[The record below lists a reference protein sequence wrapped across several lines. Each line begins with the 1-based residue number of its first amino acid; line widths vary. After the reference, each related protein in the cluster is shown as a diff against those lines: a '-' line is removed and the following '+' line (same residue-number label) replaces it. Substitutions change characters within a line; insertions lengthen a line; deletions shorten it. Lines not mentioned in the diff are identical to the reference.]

1 MRYNVKRIQG
11 KLHII
16 GTYDVCKMSLSC
28 FDDKRYI
35 LDHGINSLERGTEG
49 KIVYFFKCVL
59 KRNKAYVLTFYQDV
73 LISFY

>member
-1 MRYNVKRIQG
+1 MKRIQS

-16 GTYDVCKMSLSC
+16 ETYDVCKMYLFC
-28 FDDKRYI
+28 FDDKRDI

-49 KIVYFFKCVL
+49 KIIYFFKCVL
-59 KRNKAYVLTFYQDV
+59 KRNRADVLTFYQDV